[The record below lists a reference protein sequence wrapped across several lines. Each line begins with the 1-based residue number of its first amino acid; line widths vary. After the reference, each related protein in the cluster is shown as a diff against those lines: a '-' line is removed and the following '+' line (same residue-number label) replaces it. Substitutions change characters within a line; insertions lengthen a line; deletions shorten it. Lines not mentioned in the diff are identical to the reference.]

1 MADVGEPFD
10 TLASVEDMLT
20 SLPDFSDPLP
30 GLEGQHAL
38 QPAESAEDDARCSDW
53 FLQMIGNDALHGSAF
68 GACLNDSAPQT
79 WGTIPSAAAETAA
92 AHSRAAMP
100 VPGLPHRSARDLL
113 QGGAFNNHGSKT
125 QMMYSNPFHMV
136 AQQQLYE
143 QEWKQQQGHSGLAV
157 YGGSQSMPLLA
168 ALPVGLQLQQ
178 SLHTS
183 SNLSTELHTNAPS
196 PRSEQLIS
204 KHSSHGP
211 CCEGSPCGPASFSS
225 LPQGPNSSSSLHA
238 SRNVLANSLLE
249 PRGSA
254 KIKLATGAR
263 GRRTRAAAAA
273 CAKGRSDSCGGG
285 GSGNVPFKSKSS
297 GNLATKHS
305 SPAANGGVAAAAG
318 LPIKDTTQR
327 RNAQIRQLEAE
338 LAKKASLVA
347 KLEEDRR
354 ELLTRERLLQL
365 QVWAVNVCAQRLA
378 PQSAPPLAATL
389 RLQSLCGRSC
399 GKVILRASRECL
411 VAQQW
416 CWRCCVRVA
425 VSKQQFTYMQALA
438 LERMLL
444 LWRAPC
450 RSTAATARSRYSV
463 RTASAHTCS
472 RSLRASAQTSTER
485 SWRCSFRS
493 CRTVPRLESC
503 AWRTLRSSGRH
514 GSTRCEGAVLC
525 EARSRGCRSAAP
537 TSLAAQSH
545 APTCLFSPTIPS
557 HMPTCLLF
565 LHDFQPPTHLPA
577 FPP

>member
-365 QVWAVNVCAQRLA
+365 QVNSSDRAIKVFREDGIG
-378 PQSAPPLAATL
+378 PH
-389 RLQSLCGRSC
+389 LQS
-399 GKVILRASRECL
+399 ILA
-411 VAQQW
+411 
-416 CWRCCVRVA
+416 
-425 VSKQQFTYMQALA
+425 
-438 LERMLL
+438 
-444 LWRAPC
+444 
-450 RSTAATARSRYSV
+450 
-463 RTASAHTCS
+463 
-472 RSLRASAQTSTER
+472 
-485 SWRCSFRS
+485 SFRS
-493 CRTVPRLESC
+493 NVNRALVAMLISQLPHGAAFGELCLADFALIWKTWVDEVRGGSAVRGSVTGLSVSC
-503 AWRTLRSSGRH
+503 AHQPGGPVTCPHLPVFPHDSQ
-514 GSTRCEGAVLC
+514 
-525 EARSRGCRSAAP
+525 P
-537 TSLAAQSH
+537 H
-545 APTCLFSPTIPS
+545 A
-557 HMPTCLLF
+557 
-565 LHDFQPPTHLPA
+565 HLPA
-577 FPP
+577 FPPRFPATCPPACSLPPRSPASCPPACSLPPLPSRIHAACSHPLAHRRNRAGAHR